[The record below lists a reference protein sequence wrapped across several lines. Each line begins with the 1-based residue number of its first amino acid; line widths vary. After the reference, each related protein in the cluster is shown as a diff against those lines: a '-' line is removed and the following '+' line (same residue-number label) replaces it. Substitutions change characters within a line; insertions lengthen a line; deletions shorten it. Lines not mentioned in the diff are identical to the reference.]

1 MQAVIPPKTKIMK
14 FELSQEQVKNLI
26 TLLGR
31 VSLTG
36 GEVPAYV
43 DIINVLNKPITEYEK
58 TKKV

>member
-1 MQAVIPPKTKIMK
+1 MK